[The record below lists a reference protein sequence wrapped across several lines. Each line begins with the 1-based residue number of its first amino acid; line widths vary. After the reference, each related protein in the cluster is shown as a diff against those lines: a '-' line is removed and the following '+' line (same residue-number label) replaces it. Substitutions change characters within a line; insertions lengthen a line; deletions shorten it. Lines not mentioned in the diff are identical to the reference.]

1 MRAARVAPLLVLLL
15 LAFTGSSYAA
25 LGAPSLTGPADGST
39 SQSPSVFTWQPVS
52 GADHYV
58 FQLGGASGFNPF
70 QYAVDT
76 KNARVALLSALQAG
90 DYTWRVAAVSSTG
103 AQGPWSTVR
112 GFTIDWSDTA
122 APQSPTDG
130 ASITYPEPLL
140 LNWASVPGAQEYRL
154 TVSTASDLSTP
165 VGGTPVTT
173 AASAYALTSRLPDGT
188 YYWGV
193 TPIDAQSHDGS
204 PSTVYSF
211 TYSWPNDTT
220 LSLNDLDQ
228 RPEVFDPQFSWTEI
242 PGAAYYKVDV
252 NTDPNFPSGSNVCCS
267 GKTVATSLTP
277 VTLLPAAQSYY
288 WRVTPYDSTGVNA
301 GTPTVYSD
309 VNGDPQT
316 FTITYDGGL
325 AAVGNLSMRDY
336 ANATIDWP
344 GDAVGVSTDT
354 PIVSWDAVPGAAS
367 YEVQVSPYSAGI
379 CDWATKPW
387 DVHTASTS
395 WTPLGSGHAI
405 ADPWPNPRSLA
416 TDLSALTVGK
426 AYCVRVRA
434 ERNQDTANHLVV
446 GSWTDIGDDVHPSF
460 TFSAFPTGGACSA
473 CSAGYLGDGDY
484 DLPVTGTVSAGMP
497 LFTWQPISGY
507 QSYYVVV
514 ATDDQFQNV
523 VDYAW
528 TQVPAYAPRAGLSG
542 FTDYSDATYYW
553 AVLPATGFTGT
564 GVSARPDLAPAE
576 TFQRQSDAPTLTSPS
591 NGDSITTWPVF
602 QWTPVDGA
610 YDYHLQV
617 ATDQNFSN
625 IVTGGDVHV
634 DETSYTPTSTYPAGQ
649 VLYWHVQAEAKGSL
663 TAVGLKW
670 SAKGTFTKTLPVPSF
685 TTPDVISNPA
695 TSDGIPIWSWNPV
708 PGAVSYDITL
718 NCPAGSQCSN
728 GVAFDTTSVVATH
741 LTGTKPLTWQ
751 VRANFP
757 TVNNGNPSTVVH
769 GAYTSPVNFQRTIS
783 APANPVTTVGSL
795 TNFSMSWDPKAGA
808 KQYLV
813 EVSSS
818 QAVNA
823 TGAFSTTV
831 EKITTD
837 TTAAAPSL
845 LSIGGT
851 TYLNGGTLYWHVAA
865 KDADGNV
872 GSYTSIQTLSLPA
885 KLVATSSKPSITKR
899 VTTSVVI
906 TVKSA
911 QGSLI
916 SNASVKVSG
925 AGITAKT
932 QKTGSHGTT
941 TFKLHPTKKGK
952 ITVTATKSGAQTAT
966 ISITVA

>member
-1 MRAARVAPLLVLLL
+1 VRAIRVAPALVLIP
-15 LAFTGSSYAA
+15 LAFTGSGYAS
-25 LGAPSLTGPADGST
+25 LGAPNLTGPADGST
-39 SQSPSVFTWQPVS
+39 AQSPSVFAWQSVS

-76 KNARVALLSALQAG
+76 KNTQVALLSALQAG
-90 DYTWRVAAVSSTG
+90 DYTWRVAAVASGG
-103 AQGPWSTVR
+103 AQGPWSAVR
-112 GFTIDWSDTA
+112 SFTIDWSDTA
-122 APQSPTDG
+122 APQSPDDG
-130 ASITYPEPLL
+130 DTIVYPEPLL
-140 LNWASVPGAQEYRL
+140 LNWDTVPGAQEYRL
-154 TVSTASDLSTP
+154 TVSTAADLSTP

-173 AASAYALTSRLPDGT
+173 AASAYALTARLPNGT

-193 TPIDAQSHDGS
+193 TPIDAQNHDGT
-204 PSTVYSF
+204 PSAVYSF

-220 LSLNDLDQ
+220 LSLNDLDS
-228 RPEVFDPQFSWTEI
+228 RPEVFDPQFSWTAI

-252 NTDPNFPSGSNVCCS
+252 NTDSNFPSGSNVCCT

-277 VTLLPAAQSYY
+277 VTLLPAAQAYY
-288 WRVTPYDSTGVNA
+288 WRVTPYDSTGSQA
-301 GTPTVYSD
+301 GTPTVYTD
-309 VNGDPQT
+309 GNGDPQT

-325 AAVGNLSMRDY
+325 TAVANLSMRDSSD
-336 ANATIDWP
+336 TPVDWP
-344 GDAVGVSTDT
+344 GDSTGVPTDT
-354 PIVSWDAVPGAAS
+354 PIVAWDPVPGAAS

-379 CDWATKPW
+379 CDWSTKPW
-387 DVHTASTS
+387 DVHTASTA
-395 WTPLGSGHAI
+395 WTPLGSGHGLF
-405 ADPWPNPRSLA
+405 DPWPSSHGLA
-416 TDLSALTVGK
+416 TDVSGLVDGNP
-426 AYCVRVRA
+426 YCVRVRA
-434 ERNQDTANHLVV
+434 ERNNDTANHLVT

-460 TFSAFPTGGACSA
+460 TYNYAAPVDPCDACTP
-473 CSAGYLGDGDY
+473 GYLGAGDY
-484 DLPVTGTVSAGMP
+484 DLPVTGTVSSGMP
-497 LFTWQPISGY
+497 LFTWHPIAGY
-507 QSYYVVV
+507 NSYYVVV

-528 TQVPAYAPRAGLSG
+528 TRVPAYAPRAGLSG
-542 FTDYSDATYYW
+542 FTDYPDATYYW
-553 AVLPATGFTGT
+553 AVLPATGTTGN
-564 GVSARPDLAPAE
+564 GVSARPDVAPPM
-576 TFQRQSDAPTLTSPS
+576 TFQRQSDAPDLTSPS
-591 NGDSITTWPVF
+591 DGASIDTWPVF

-625 IVTGGDVHV
+625 IVSGGDVKV
-634 DETSYTPTSTYPAGQ
+634 DETSYTPASTYPANQ
-649 VLYWHVQAEAKGSL
+649 TLYWRVQAEAKGSPS
-663 TAVGLKW
+663 AVGLKW

-685 TTPDVISNPA
+685 TTPSVISNPA
-695 TSDGIPIWSWNPV
+695 TSDGIPVWRWNPV

-718 NCPAGSQCSN
+718 TCPSGSQCSN
-728 GVAFDTTSVVATH
+728 GNGFDTTAVVATH

-757 TVNNGNPSTVVH
+757 TVANGSPSSAVH
-769 GAYTSPVNFQRTIS
+769 GAYAAPISFQRTIS
-783 APANPVTTVGSL
+783 APANPTTTVANL

-823 TGAFSTTV
+823 TGAFSSTV

-837 TTAAAPSL
+837 TTAAAPTL
-845 LSIGGT
+845 LAIGGS

-872 GSYTSIQTLSLPA
+872 GSYTSVQTLTLPA
-885 KLVATSSKPSITKR
+885 KLVATSSKAALVKK
-899 VTTSVVI
+899 VNTSVTI

-925 AGITAKT
+925 AGVATKT
-932 QKTGSHGTT
+932 QKTGAHGTT

-952 ITVTATKSGAQTAT
+952 VTVTATKSGAQTAT
-966 ISITVA
+966 MTITVS

>member
-1 MRAARVAPLLVLLL
+1 M
-15 LAFTGSSYAA
+15 
-25 LGAPSLTGPADGST
+25 
-39 SQSPSVFTWQPVS
+39 
-52 GADHYV
+52 
-58 FQLGGASGFNPF
+58 
-70 QYAVDT
+70 
-76 KNARVALLSALQAG
+76 
-90 DYTWRVAAVSSTG
+90 
-103 AQGPWSTVR
+103 
-112 GFTIDWSDTA
+112 
-122 APQSPTDG
+122 
-130 ASITYPEPLL
+130 
-140 LNWASVPGAQEYRL
+140 
-154 TVSTASDLSTP
+154 
-165 VGGTPVTT
+165 
-173 AASAYALTSRLPDGT
+173 
-188 YYWGV
+188 
-193 TPIDAQSHDGS
+193 
-204 PSTVYSF
+204 
-211 TYSWPNDTT
+211 
-220 LSLNDLDQ
+220 
-228 RPEVFDPQFSWTEI
+228 
-242 PGAAYYKVDV
+242 
-252 NTDPNFPSGSNVCCS
+252 
-267 GKTVATSLTP
+267 
-277 VTLLPAAQSYY
+277 TLLPAAQSYY

-309 VNGDPQT
+309 VNDDPQT

-325 AAVGNLSMRDY
+325 AAVANLSMRDSSDGVL
-336 ANATIDWP
+336 DWP
-344 GDAVGVSTDT
+344 GDATGVSTDT
-354 PIVSWDAVPGAAS
+354 PIVSWDPVPGAAS

-416 TDLSALTVGK
+416 TDLTALVVGK

-460 TFSAFPTGGACSA
+460 TFTQFPAGNACNA
-473 CSAGYLGDGDY
+473 CSAGYLGSADY
-484 DLPVTGTVSAGMP
+484 DLPVTGTLSPGMQ
-497 LFTWQPISGY
+497 LMTWEPIAGY

-514 ATDDQFQNV
+514 ATDNQFQNV

-553 AVLPATGFTGT
+553 AVLPATGFTGKR
-564 GVSARPDLAPAE
+564 VSTIPNLAH
-576 TFQRQSDAPTLTSPS
+576 TQTLQHQSDSSFFFNDTATTE
-591 NGDSITTWPVF
+591 IYTWPVF

-625 IVTGGDVHV
+625 ILTGGDVHV
-634 DETSYTPTSTYPAGQ
+634 DETSYTPASTYPSGQ
-649 VLYWHVQAEAKGSL
+649 VLYWRVQAEAKGSL

-685 TTPDVISNPA
+685 TTPVVISNPG
-695 TSDGIPIWSWNPV
+695 TSDGIPIWRWNPV

-718 NCPAGSQCSN
+718 TCPSGSQCSN
-728 GVAFDTTSVVATH
+728 GVGFDTTAVVATH

-757 TVNNGNPSTVVH
+757 TVNNGNPSSAVH
-769 GAYTSPVNFQRTIS
+769 GAYTSAVGFQRTIS
-783 APANPVTTVGSL
+783 APANPVTTVQNL
-795 TNFSMSWDPKAGA
+795 TNFSIAWDPKAGA

-813 EVSSS
+813 EVSTS

-837 TTAAAPSL
+837 TTAAAPTL
-845 LSIGGT
+845 LAIGGT
-851 TYLNGGTLYWHVAA
+851 TYMNGGTLYWHVAA

-872 GSYTSIQTLSLPA
+872 GSYTPIQTLSLPA
-885 KLVATSSKPSITKR
+885 KLVATSSKPSITKK
-899 VTTSVVI
+899 VVTSVII

-916 SNASVKVSG
+916 SGASVKVSG

-932 QKTGSHGTT
+932 QKTGSKGTT
-941 TFKLHPTKKGK
+941 TFKLHPTKAGK

-966 ISITVA
+966 TTITVA